1 MSGPTGEMIDTPV
14 SSSFFRGLSS
24 HEFII
29 SCHGARKGMADTAIK
44 TSNSGYLTR
53 KLVDSVINV
62 TISSRDCGTDS
73 KGSFV
78 EDLTNGR
85 SDTVIQSWQSRV
97 LGRYSAVD
105 IRTISTD
112 KFIVRRKEL
121 IDEETIK
128 EILVH
133 FPSTKGMLIMNIFDC
148 KELIGVCRI
157 CYGLDLSSFFPVAL
171 GTKVGIIAA
180 QSIGEPGTQLTMR
193 NFHTGG
199 VFENEDITQG
209 LSQIISILDSPE
221 SSSSGRPEMMVF
233 PVSGRITSLVRYE
246 VEKVVANI
254 RKNSSLK
261 ISFVDFMDMLF
272 LAEKKNIDYFYVV
285 NVSAREENRF

>member
-1 MSGPTGEMIDTPV
+1 
-14 SSSFFRGLSS
+14 
-24 HEFII
+24 
-29 SCHGARKGMADTAIK
+29 
-44 TSNSGYLTR
+44 
-53 KLVDSVINV
+53 
-62 TISSRDCGTDS
+62 
-73 KGSFV
+73 
-78 EDLTNGR
+78 
-85 SDTVIQSWQSRV
+85 
-97 LGRYSAVD
+97 
-105 IRTISTD
+105 
-112 KFIVRRKEL
+112 
-121 IDEETIK
+121 
-128 EILVH
+128 
-133 FPSTKGMLIMNIFDC
+133 MNIFDC

-233 PVSGRITSLVRYE
+233 PVSGRITSLVRYK
-246 VEKVVANI
+246 VEKVVTNI
-254 RKNSSLK
+254 RKNGSLK
-261 ISFVDFMDMLF
+261 TSFGDFMDMLF